1 MELGSA
7 RAPFSA
13 AWISLLSLEHIFTL
27 INRSLNRFMLIVRS
41 TSSLFPRGGTK
52 VHSVVVYEAKLQNVR
67 FRTHLNCHRFLR
79 ELFYAAVNNCLL
91 ISNVHPASDP
101 SLACS
106 PCSYQITLSHLRNH
120 HLSLGLTFKGCC
132 SPNLR
137 QRHPLLTYLPQITLP
152 AATSTHTVLAMSEKN
167 ITKKRQTPA
176 DRCVSPQGC
185 SRLSSDTPSGL
196 QDSTHREGLPR
207 TPIKSLARIYS
218 PRVAAFLNSRPRCS
232 AGKEGR
238 NPTPAASCR
247 PPNALAAP
255 RRRPAPSSR

>member
-52 VHSVVVYEAKLQNVR
+52 VHSVVAYEAKLQNVS
-67 FRTHLNCHRFLR
+67 FCTHLNCHRFLR

-101 SLACS
+101 PLACS
-106 PCSYQITLSHLRNH
+106 LCLHQITVSHLRNH
-120 HLSLGLTFKGCC
+120 YLNLELTFQRCC

-137 QRHPLLTYLPQITLP
+137 QRDP
-152 AATSTHTVLAMSEKN
+152 V
-167 ITKKRQTPA
+167 
-176 DRCVSPQGC
+176 
-185 SRLSSDTPSGL
+185 
-196 QDSTHREGLPR
+196 
-207 TPIKSLARIYS
+207 
-218 PRVAAFLNSRPRCS
+218 
-232 AGKEGR
+232 
-238 NPTPAASCR
+238 
-247 PPNALAAP
+247 
-255 RRRPAPSSR
+255 